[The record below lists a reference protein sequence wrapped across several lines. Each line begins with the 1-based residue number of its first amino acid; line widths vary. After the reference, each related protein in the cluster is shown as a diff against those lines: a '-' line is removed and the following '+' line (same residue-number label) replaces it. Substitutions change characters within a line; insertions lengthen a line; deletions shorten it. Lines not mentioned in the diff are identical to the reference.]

1 MIGGILAIALQA
13 ITVGGWD
20 KAPPT
25 VLGTGSGLRRATI
38 ARDAK
43 ECGIPAWEYDGAIW
57 AHSADLSPT
66 RISCL
71 KRKSLRGGRAQR

>member
-1 MIGGILAIALQA
+1 MIGGILALVLQA

-20 KAPPT
+20 KAPPK
-25 VLGTGSGLRRATI
+25 VLGTGGGLRRATI

-57 AHSADLSPT
+57 AHSGDLSST
-66 RISCL
+66 RLSCL
-71 KRKSLRGGRAQR
+71 RRKSLRRERP